1 MCSTLEIA
9 KSLNHSL
16 IEAYAN
22 YVTNFW
28 MAIFGTATQYST
40 QFQQKIQPS
49 DGSRQWWYQTCSELA
64 YFQNAPA
71 VGSIR
76 SKFVNMTY
84 FRTHCKNV
92 FGMVRSNTIY
102 IDRTVLIWSTC
113 RTCGLTLK
121 LPMPTTVLPTS
132 PRPTSTLLMVR
143 KTRGR

>member
-1 MCSTLEIA
+1 MEVA

-16 IEAYAN
+16 VEAYAN

-28 MAIFGTATQYST
+28 MSIFGPASQYST
-40 QFQQKIQPS
+40 QVQQKIQPS

-84 FRTHCKNV
+84 HRNHCKNV
-92 FGMVRSNTIY
+92 FGMVSSN
-102 IDRTVLIWSTC
+102 ST
-113 RTCGLTLK
+113 
-121 LPMPTTVLPTS
+121 PTTMTKYNNKS
-132 PRPTSTLLMVR
+132 DM
-143 KTRGR
+143 